1 MGDQTNT
8 WTADGSLTLN
18 PGFVDPSKFVDTRK
32 PIAAEFEFQ
41 KERVVII
48 GAHLNSK
55 GGDGSLW
62 GPTQPPV
69 LESVKKR
76 IQLAQAI
83 NDFIDE
89 GLAINP
95 DLNIIV
101 AGDMNDFEFT
111 PALQTLKGDVLTNM
125 IDKAPEQDRF
135 TYFFQGN
142 NQVLDHILVSN
153 KLADV
158 TEIDLIHINAN
169 FTEAQGR
176 ASDHDPVLVQ
186 IDLKADNEEIPTPIT
201 PENVY
206 NYDNYK
212 TGKLI
217 MNRPSISL
225 TLGKNTNIK
234 NGIAV
239 FSEYAEFHGEGFADK
254 TVTISPKK
262 RKCYY

>member
-1 MGDQTNT
+1 
-8 WTADGSLTLN
+8 
-18 PGFVDPSKFVDTRK
+18 V
-32 PIAAEFEFQ
+32 
-41 KERVVII
+41 
-48 GAHLNSK
+48 
-55 GGDGSLW
+55 
-62 GPTQPPV
+62 
-69 LESVKKR
+69 
-76 IQLAQAI
+76 I

-89 GLAINP
+89 GLAKDP
-95 DLNIIV
+95 DVNIVV

-111 PALQTLKGDVLTNM
+111 PALETLKGGVLTNM
-125 IDKAPEQDRF
+125 VDKAPVEDRF
-135 TYFFQGN
+135 SYYFQGN

-153 KLADV
+153 NLAEV
-158 TEIDLIHINAN
+158 TEIDMIHINAN

-186 IDLKADNEEIPTPIT
+186 IDLKSGKEETPEPII

-206 NYDNYK
+206 NYNNYK

-225 TLGKNTNIK
+225 TLGENTDIK

-239 FSEYAEFHGEGFADK
+239 FSEYAEFHGVGFADK

-262 RKCYY
+262 GDAIIDFKGTKIGKIIIEGTHVKEIRNLPSDADITYTKGASPETIEFN